1 MLARPS
7 LFLCSLSQSV
17 PTLSSSP
24 KSLTTIAHVGRTSPP
39 LQIAIANNFLLHTV
53 DASIEPRLGLDVSLS
68 FLSLHRHQFSSYERR
83 SIENDD
89 IDRLLLV
96 HSDLSSLSHQMINC
110 FSFNLLA
117 SNLGNKFPPEQF
129 DLLFLNFTT
138 ISIGLGLH
146 MFIKSIL
153 VLLEIWVLL
162 DSYQF

>member
-96 HSDLSSLSHQMINC
+96 HSDLSSLSHQILRDQKEIVFTEFDVFFVIQMINC

-117 SNLGNKFPPEQF
+117 SNLGAF
-129 DLLFLNFTT
+129 
-138 ISIGLGLH
+138 
-146 MFIKSIL
+146 
-153 VLLEIWVLL
+153 W
-162 DSYQF
+162 